1 MIYFVTYDL
10 KEPGQ
15 RYNELIEKIKS
26 FEGWAK
32 LGESC
37 YLIKSDEEAVAIR
50 NNLKMV
56 LDSNDKIYVG
66 QTSTPAAWYNLP
78 TEVSK
83 WIKDNL

>member
-26 FEGWAK
+26 YEGWAK

-37 YLIKSDEEAVAIR
+37 YLIKTDEEAVAIR
-50 NNLKMV
+50 NNLKIV
-56 LDSNDKIYVG
+56 LDYKDKIYVG
-66 QTSTPAAWYNLP
+66 QASTPAAWYNLP
-78 TEVSK
+78 DDVSK
-83 WIKDNL
+83 WIKNNL